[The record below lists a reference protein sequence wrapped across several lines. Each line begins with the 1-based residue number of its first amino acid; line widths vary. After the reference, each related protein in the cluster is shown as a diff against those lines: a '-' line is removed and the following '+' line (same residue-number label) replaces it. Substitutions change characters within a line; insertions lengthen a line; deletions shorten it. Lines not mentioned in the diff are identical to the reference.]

1 LLIKGRVDAGEEN
14 IKIVASEVLTL
25 EEAVKSPFTTVH
37 FMVDVTKTKESD
49 IELLN
54 TMLHRYKGKY
64 KAYMHIIANKVSET
78 VIYLGEK
85 CRLNISEDIKKEADE
100 ILGAGTTKFR

>member
-1 LLIKGRVDAGEEN
+1 
-14 IKIVASEVLTL
+14 
-25 EEAVKSPFTTVH
+25 
-37 FMVDVTKTKESD
+37 
-49 IELLN
+49 
-54 TMLHRYKGKY
+54 
-64 KAYMHIIANKVSET
+64 VSET